1 MKKTIYITTVI
12 FTLLI
17 LTACQDRKN
26 NQKLNDVLNLKKDSI
41 IQIIVETTMTKKKS
55 ELVLEKKDYKKFLDK
70 ILSYN
75 IVEKENDNEKGWQY
89 LIRIKSDKD
98 ISFSIMDNK
107 IKLDDK
113 MYISNNLS
121 KNDLLYLFDNK

>member
-41 IQIIVETTMTKKKS
+41 IQIIVETTMTKNKS

>member
-1 MKKTIYITTVI
+1 MKKIKYIALTI

-17 LTACQDRKN
+17 LVACQDRKN
-26 NQKLNDVLNLKKDSI
+26 NQKLSDVLNLKEDNIK
-41 IQIIVETTMTKKKS
+41 QIIVETTMTKHKTD
-55 ELVLEKKDYKKFLDK
+55 LVLDKKDYKKFLDK

-75 IVEKENDNEKGWQY
+75 IVEEEYDKAKGWQY

-107 IKLDDK
+107 IKLGDK
-113 MYISNNLS
+113 MYISNNLN